1 MAKPVTGKSGEF
13 HLSDVPRTSNRRLAV
28 YAIGGNALS
37 DPAAVGSDASAAAEM
52 VMEAVLE
59 DVVDLLEAGYRV
71 VLTHGNGPQVGEML
85 LMEEALF
92 DNREGGPEPA
102 GLDHWVAATQGTL
115 GHEIATRLDSVLT
128 RRGRHEQ
135 VATILTRV
143 EVDGSDEAFSQPSK
157 PIGPLIDDLDAIPE
171 SWNVGITAAGPRRVV
186 ASPRP
191 QSILDADAIDAL
203 LAAGAVVLCAGGG
216 GIPVVSG
223 DSGFEGIEAVID
235 KDRVSSLIAQSIGA
249 NLLIISTAIDTI
261 RIDFGKPSEQI
272 LSSLSLAEAAT
283 HLDDGQFPAGSMG
296 PKVESMLDAKRHDP
310 KMSVVLCKPGE
321 ALPAIRGQAGTSI
334 IN

>member
-1 MAKPVTGKSGEF
+1 MAEPVPAKSGEF
-13 HLSDVPRTSNRRLAV
+13 HLSDIPRAANRRLAV

-37 DPAAVGSDASAAAEM
+37 DPAAVGSEASAAAEQ

-92 DNREGGPEPA
+92 DRRDEGPQPA

-143 EVDGSDEAFSQPSK
+143 QVDPDDPAFAHPTK
-157 PIGPLIDDLDAIPE
+157 PIGPLIDDLDSIPK
-171 SWNVGITAAGPRRVV
+171 SWEVGVTAAGPRRIV
-186 ASPRP
+186 ASPLP
-191 QSILDADAIDAL
+191 QSILDADAINAL
-203 LAAGAVVLCAGGG
+203 LEAGAVVLCAGGG

-223 DSGFEGIEAVID
+223 KSGIEGVEAVID

-249 NLLIISTAIDTI
+249 KLLLVSTAIDAI
-261 RIDFGKPSEQI
+261 RLDFGKSTERKLQN
-272 LSSLSLAEAAT
+272 LSVADATT
-283 HLDDGQFPAGSMG
+283 HLDDGQFPPGSMG
-296 PKVESMLDAKRHDP
+296 PKVEAMLDAKRHDFE
-310 KMSVVLCKPGE
+310 MTVVLCQPGQ
-321 ALPAIRGQAGTSI
+321 ALPAIRGEAGTTI
-334 IN
+334 TN